1 LGITIKPN
9 RIFTERVT
17 GFYFSFFLLPR
28 TMLRL
33 TIILFLITQ
42 LALAQH
48 SLNIV
53 REDVRIPMRDGIT
66 LGAILYRPDLEGK
79 FPALVYRTPYG
90 IDDYDSYA
98 EFPLKAAKQGY
109 LVYLV
114 DVRGRLTSEGE
125 FEAYRNEKPDGY
137 DVIEWVAAQAICNGK
152 VGTYGGSYPG
162 IVQWQAMSQAPPHL
176 LAAAPEMTP
185 IGSHSFIYYGG
196 AFSHPW
202 LDWFIPYILAD
213 KRKRANDTSGPWDDE
228 EATELWEKSDRKKW
242 YQYRPLVE
250 IPLLKKYAPEY
261 YQWLM
266 HPDSSAWWDF
276 VNLESDFPKFKN
288 PVFLLSGWYDATYG
302 PEGATRAFNK
312 MKTEAATDNA
322 KENTKLVLGPWNHT
336 SLNTRKTT
344 FGEIN
349 FESSAGMDYDADLL
363 RWFDSILKD
372 GPQSTL
378 PPVSIFVMGENKWRA
393 ENEWPLTRAVPTSF
407 YFHSTGKVAQDK
419 NDGKLNTVT
428 PKNEPADSY
437 VFDPMNPL
445 WDIAYEKSYP
455 YDQREIE
462 SRKDVLVY
470 TSAPL
475 SADVEVTGEI
485 IAELFISSAAKDTDF
500 SFTLCDVSPDG
511 RSINL
516 TGLDAG
522 YLRMR
527 YRNGFDKQE
536 LMVSNEIYKI
546 KIGNVYTAN
555 LFKKGHRIRVY
566 ITSSKTPHYDPNPNT
581 GTEIA
586 TERILQST
594 ANTIHHAAKYPSR
607 LILPVITK

>member
-1 LGITIKPN
+1 
-9 RIFTERVT
+9 
-17 GFYFSFFLLPR
+17 
-28 TMLRL
+28 
-33 TIILFLITQ
+33 
-42 LALAQH
+42 
-48 SLNIV
+48 
-53 REDVRIPMRDGIT
+53 MRDGIT
-66 LGAILYRPDLEGK
+66 LGAILYRPDFAGK

-90 IDDYDSYA
+90 IEDYDSYA

-202 LDWFIPYILAD
+202 LDWFTPYILAD

-228 EATELWEKSDRKKW
+228 EATELWEKGDRRKW

-261 YQWLM
+261 YEWLK
-266 HPDSSAWWDF
+266 HPDFSPWWDF
-276 VNLESDFPKFKN
+276 VNMESDFPKFKN

-322 KENTKLVLGPWNHT
+322 KANTKLVLGPWNHT

-372 GPQSTL
+372 GPQSPL

-470 TSAPL
+470 TSAL
-475 SADVEVTGEI
+475 LASDIEVTGEI
-485 IAELFISSAAKDTDF
+485 IVELFVSSGTKDTDF
-500 SFTLCDVSPDG
+500 SFTLCDVYPDG

-527 YRNGFDKQE
+527 YRQGLDKQE
-536 LMVSNEIYKI
+536 LMTPGEIYKI
-546 KIGNVYTAN
+546 RIGNVFTAN
-555 LFKKGHRIRVY
+555 LFKQGHRIRVY

-594 ANTIHHAAKYPSR
+594 ANTIHHSTKYPSR
-607 LILPVITK
+607 LILPVIANEQ

>member
-1 LGITIKPN
+1 M
-9 RIFTERVT
+9 F
-17 GFYFSFFLLPR
+17 
-28 TMLRL
+28 RL
-33 TIILFLITQ
+33 TAILFLTTHLSI
-42 LALAQH
+42 AQH
-48 SLNIV
+48 PLNII
-53 REDVRIPMRDGIT
+53 REEVRIPMRDGIT
-66 LGAILYRPDLEGK
+66 LGAILYRPELNGK
-79 FPALVYRTPYG
+79 YPALVYRTPYG
-90 IDDYDSYA
+90 IEDYDSYA

-125 FEAYRNEKPDGY
+125 FEAYRNEKSDGY
-137 DVIEWVAAQAICNGK
+137 DVIEWVAMQPICNGK

-176 LAAAPEMTP
+176 FAAAPEMTP
-185 IGSHSFIYYGG
+185 ISSHSFIYYGG

-228 EATELWEKSDRKKW
+228 EATEVWEKSDRRKS
-242 YQYRPLVE
+242 YQYRPLIE

-261 YQWLM
+261 YQWLL

-276 VNLESDFPKFKN
+276 VNMENDFSKFKN

-312 MKTEAATDNA
+312 MKTETTTGLA
-322 KENTKLVLGPWNHT
+322 KGNTKLVLGPWNHT

-344 FGEIN
+344 FGEIS
-349 FESSAGMDYDADLL
+349 FGSSAGMDYDADLL
-363 RWFDSILKD
+363 RWFDSILKE
-372 GPQSTL
+372 GSTSTF

-393 ENEWPLTRAVPTSF
+393 ENEWPLSRAVPTSL
-407 YFHSTGKVAQDK
+407 YFHSTGKAVLDK
-419 NDGKLNTVT
+419 NDGLLNIVT
-428 PKNEPADSY
+428 PKKEPSDSY
-437 VFDPMNPL
+437 IFDPLNPL
-445 WDIAYEKSYP
+445 WDVAYEKSYP

-475 SADVEVTGEI
+475 TSDLEVAGEI
-485 IAELFISSAAKDTDF
+485 ITELFVSSAAKDTDF
-500 SFTLCDVSPDG
+500 SFTLCDVYPDG

-527 YRNGFDKQE
+527 YRKGLNKQE
-536 LMVSNEIYKI
+536 LITPNEIYKI
-546 KIGNVYTAN
+546 RIGNVYTAN
-555 LFKKGHRIRVY
+555 LFKQGHRIRVY
-566 ITSSKTPHYDPNPNT
+566 VTSSKAPHYDPNPNT

-586 TERILQST
+586 TEKNLVST
-594 ANTIHHAAKYPSR
+594 TNTLHHSYRYPSR
-607 LILPVITK
+607 LILPVIPLK